1 MRGKFIQKKAQWY
14 WYCGQN
20 GAIMGVSE
28 APWGF
33 LVFAHKHD
41 PHPAG
46 KKQKTK
52 NKKERLT

>member
-20 GAIMGVSE
+20 GAKMGVSE

-41 PHPAG
+41 PLPAG

-52 NKKERLT
+52 RRD